1 MATAV
6 VLAAAHGD
14 VEGVTSRT
22 AALRKLLRDPAAV
35 IGAVIVAVVVV
46 CAVFAPLIA
55 RADPNAQDLTSTL
68 VPPMWIAGGVHAHP
82 LGTDNLGRDVLTRI
96 VWGARVS
103 AIVGI
108 SVVAIGGTIGV
119 TAGLLAGYRRGWVDA
134 VIARITDVQLA
145 FPLVLLA
152 VAIVAVVGPGLWTV
166 IAAIGLTSWV
176 QYVRVVRAET
186 LSLRE
191 REFVLAAQ
199 AAGATTP
206 RVIGR
211 HLLPERRVCGDR
223 AGHVR
228 DRARDRAGIVAVVP
242 RPGRP
247 ADDAVVGR
255 HARRRPPVS
264 RHGVVD
270 RTLPGPRDHDRG
282 DGRELAGRRPAR
294 RAGPGVSVT
303 HLAF

>member
-1 MATAV
+1 MATAIAGV
-6 VLAAAHGD
+6 AATYD
-14 VEGVTSRT
+14 DIDGVTSRT
-22 AALRKLLRDPAAV
+22 AALRKLARDPAAV
-35 IGAVIVAVVVV
+35 IGAVIVAIVVV
-46 CAVFAPLIA
+46 CAVFAPLIT
-55 RADPNAQDLTSTL
+55 RVDPNAQDLTSTL

-82 LGTDNLGRDVLTRI
+82 LGTDNLGRDLLTRI
-96 VWGARVS
+96 IWGARVS

-199 AAGATTP
+199 AAGATTT

-211 HLLPERRVCGDR
+211 HLLPNVASAAIVLGTFEIAR
-223 AGHVR
+223 A
-228 DRARDRAGIVAVVP
+228 IVLESSLSFLGLGVPPTTPSWGGMLADGRQYLDTAWWTALFPGLAIMTAVM
-242 RPGRP
+242 
-247 ADDAVVGR
+247 
-255 HARRRPPVS
+255 
-264 RHGVVD
+264 GVN
-270 RTLPGPRDHDRG
+270 LLG
-282 DGRELAGRRPAR
+282 DGLRDALDPASR
-294 RAGPGVSVT
+294 
-303 HLAF
+303 

>member
-6 VLAAAHGD
+6 AGAAAAHA
-14 VEGVTSRT
+14 EIAGVTSRA
-22 AALRKLLRDPAAV
+22 AALRKLARDPAAV
-35 IGAVIVAVVVV
+35 IGAIIVAVLVV

-55 RADPNAQDLTSTL
+55 RGDPNAQDLTSTL
-68 VPPMWIAGGVHAHP
+68 LPPAWIVGGVHAHP

-96 VWGARVS
+96 IWGARVS

-199 AAGATTP
+199 AAGATST

-211 HLLPERRVCGDR
+211 HLLPNVASAAIVLGTFEIAR
-223 AGHVR
+223 A
-228 DRARDRAGIVAVVP
+228 IVLESSLSFLGLGVPPTTPSWGGMLADGRQYLDTAWWTALFPGLAIMIAVM
-242 RPGRP
+242 
-247 ADDAVVGR
+247 
-255 HARRRPPVS
+255 
-264 RHGVVD
+264 GVN
-270 RTLPGPRDHDRG
+270 LLG
-282 DGRELAGRRPAR
+282 DGLRDALDPASR
-294 RAGPGVSVT
+294 
-303 HLAF
+303 

>member
-1 MATAV
+1 MATV
-6 VLAAAHGD
+6 VAGVAAAHGD
-14 VEGVTSRT
+14 FEGVTSRT
-22 AALRKLLRDPAAV
+22 ASLRKLTRDPAAV
-35 IGAVIVAVVVV
+35 IGAVIVAIVVV
-46 CAVFAPLIA
+46 CALFAPLIA

-108 SVVAIGGTIGV
+108 SVVLIGGTIGV

-199 AAGATTP
+199 AAGATTR

-211 HLLPERRVCGDR
+211 HLLPNVASAAIVLGTFEIAR
-223 AGHVR
+223 A
-228 DRARDRAGIVAVVP
+228 IVLESSLSFLGLGVPPTTPSWGGMLADGRQYLDTAWWTALFPGLAIMIAVM
-242 RPGRP
+242 
-247 ADDAVVGR
+247 
-255 HARRRPPVS
+255 
-264 RHGVVD
+264 GVN
-270 RTLPGPRDHDRG
+270 LLG
-282 DGRELAGRRPAR
+282 DGLRDALDPASR
-294 RAGPGVSVT
+294 
-303 HLAF
+303 

>member
-1 MATAV
+1 VATAIAGV
-6 VLAAAHGD
+6 AALGEAG
-14 VEGVTSRT
+14 GVTSRT
-22 AALRKLLRDPAAV
+22 AALRKLARDPAAV

-55 RADPNAQDLTSTL
+55 RTDPNAQDLTSTL

-96 VWGARVS
+96 IWGARVS

-108 SVVAIGGTIGV
+108 SVVLIGGTIGV

-199 AAGATTP
+199 AAGATTT

-211 HLLPERRVCGDR
+211 HLLPNVASAAIVLGTFEIAR
-223 AGHVR
+223 A
-228 DRARDRAGIVAVVP
+228 IVLESSLSFLGLGVPPTTPSWGGMLADGRQYLDTAWWTALFPGLAIMTAVM
-242 RPGRP
+242 
-247 ADDAVVGR
+247 
-255 HARRRPPVS
+255 
-264 RHGVVD
+264 GVN
-270 RTLPGPRDHDRG
+270 LLG
-282 DGRELAGRRPAR
+282 DGLRDALDPASR
-294 RAGPGVSVT
+294 
-303 HLAF
+303 

>member
-1 MATAV
+1 VATAV
-6 VLAAAHGD
+6 AGSVPAQGD

-22 AALRKLLRDPAAV
+22 ASLRKLARDPAAV

-55 RADPNAQDLTSTL
+55 RADPNAQDLASTL
-68 VPPMWIAGGVHAHP
+68 LPPAWIAGGVHAHP
-82 LGTDNLGRDVLTRI
+82 LGTDNLGRDVLARI

-191 REFVLAAQ
+191 REFVLAAN
-199 AAGATTP
+199 AAGATTT

-211 HLLPERRVCGDR
+211 HLLPNVASAAIVLGTFEIAR
-223 AGHVR
+223 A
-228 DRARDRAGIVAVVP
+228 IVLESSLSFLGLGVPPTTPSWGGMLADGRQYLDTAWWTALFPGLAIMIAVM
-242 RPGRP
+242 
-247 ADDAVVGR
+247 
-255 HARRRPPVS
+255 
-264 RHGVVD
+264 GVN
-270 RTLPGPRDHDRG
+270 LLG
-282 DGRELAGRRPAR
+282 DGLRDALDPATR
-294 RAGPGVSVT
+294 
-303 HLAF
+303 

>member
-1 MATAV
+1 MATAIAG
-6 VLAAAHGD
+6 AAAGHAGA
-14 VEGVTSRT
+14 EGVTSRT
-22 AALRKLLRDPAAV
+22 AALRKLARDPAAV

-108 SVVAIGGTIGV
+108 SVVLIGGTIGV

-199 AAGATTP
+199 AAGATTT

-211 HLLPERRVCGDR
+211 HLLPNVASAAIVLGTFEIAR
-223 AGHVR
+223 A
-228 DRARDRAGIVAVVP
+228 IVLESSLSFLGLGVPPTTPSWGGMLADGRQYLDTAWWTALFPGLAIMTAVM
-242 RPGRP
+242 
-247 ADDAVVGR
+247 
-255 HARRRPPVS
+255 
-264 RHGVVD
+264 GVN
-270 RTLPGPRDHDRG
+270 LLG
-282 DGRELAGRRPAR
+282 DGLRDALDPASR
-294 RAGPGVSVT
+294 
-303 HLAF
+303 

>member
-1 MATAV
+1 VATAIAAV
-6 VLAAAHGD
+6 AAHAGA
-14 VEGVTSRT
+14 EGVTSRT
-22 AALRKLLRDPAAV
+22 AALRKLARDPAAV

-82 LGTDNLGRDVLTRI
+82 LGTDNLGRDLLARI
-96 VWGARVS
+96 IWGARVS

-108 SVVAIGGTIGV
+108 SVVLIGGTIGV

-199 AAGATTP
+199 AAGATTT

-211 HLLPERRVCGDR
+211 HLLPNVASAAIVLGTFEIAR
-223 AGHVR
+223 A
-228 DRARDRAGIVAVVP
+228 IVLESSLSFLGLGVPPTTPSWGGMLADGRQYLDTAWWTALFPGLAIMIAVM
-242 RPGRP
+242 
-247 ADDAVVGR
+247 
-255 HARRRPPVS
+255 
-264 RHGVVD
+264 GVN
-270 RTLPGPRDHDRG
+270 LLG
-282 DGRELAGRRPAR
+282 DGLRDALDPASR
-294 RAGPGVSVT
+294 
-303 HLAF
+303 

>member
-6 VLAAAHGD
+6 AAVAASHDG

-22 AALRKLLRDPAAV
+22 ASLRKLARDPAAV

-55 RADPNAQDLTSTL
+55 RGDPNAQDLMSTL

-108 SVVAIGGTIGV
+108 SVVLIGGTIGV

-211 HLLPERRVCGDR
+211 HLLPNVASAAIVLGTFEIAR
-223 AGHVR
+223 A
-228 DRARDRAGIVAVVP
+228 IVLESSLSFLGLGVPPTTPSWGGMLADGRQYLDTAWWTALFPGLAIMLAVM
-242 RPGRP
+242 
-247 ADDAVVGR
+247 
-255 HARRRPPVS
+255 
-264 RHGVVD
+264 GVN
-270 RTLPGPRDHDRG
+270 LLG
-282 DGRELAGRRPAR
+282 DGLRDALDPASR
-294 RAGPGVSVT
+294 
-303 HLAF
+303 

>member
-1 MATAV
+1 MATAIAGA
-6 VLAAAHGD
+6 AAAHGD

-22 AALRKLLRDPAAV
+22 ASLRKLARDPAAV
-35 IGAVIVAVVVV
+35 IGAVIVAIVVV

-55 RADPNAQDLTSTL
+55 RGDPNAQDLASTL
-68 VPPMWIAGGVHAHP
+68 LPPMWIAGGVHAHP
-82 LGTDNLGRDVLTRI
+82 LGTDNLGRDLLTRI
-96 VWGARVS
+96 IWGARVS

-108 SVVAIGGTIGV
+108 SVVLIGGTIGV

-206 RVIGR
+206 RIIGR
-211 HLLPERRVCGDR
+211 HLLPNVASAAIVLGTFEIAR
-223 AGHVR
+223 A
-228 DRARDRAGIVAVVP
+228 IVLESSLSFLGLGVPPTTPSWGGMLADGRQYLDTAWWTALFPGLAIMIAVM
-242 RPGRP
+242 
-247 ADDAVVGR
+247 
-255 HARRRPPVS
+255 
-264 RHGVVD
+264 GVN
-270 RTLPGPRDHDRG
+270 LLG
-282 DGRELAGRRPAR
+282 DGLRDALDPASR
-294 RAGPGVSVT
+294 
-303 HLAF
+303 